1 MATKTN
7 AKRKTK
13 SPSGFARKAAI
24 VARRERSIQRRID
37 RKRKRKPKSKR
48 KSAIQA
54 GARRY
59 PALPLPTQ
67 HLAKPGREA
76 ALKLAPMC
84 DAQHY
89 LGSRK
94 LEGMAALKA
103 AAKLSLWLHTASC
116 RSSSNRSRRVRRVLI
131 GKSPALAP
139 GFFRGFTP
147 QGSGQM
153 QPAV

>member
-24 VARRERSIQRRID
+24 VARWERSIQRRID

-48 KSAIQA
+48 KSAMQA

-67 HLAKPGREA
+67 NLAKPGREA
-76 ALKLAPMC
+76 ALKLAPMS

-94 LEGMAALKA
+94 LEGMAALITA
-103 AAKLSLWLHTASC
+103 ADSSIDRAVADFRRFG
-116 RSSSNRSRRVRRVLI
+116 RSMHSISS
-131 GKSPALAP
+131 
-139 GFFRGFTP
+139 GF
-147 QGSGQM
+147 
-153 QPAV
+153 